1 MKKFITITNLA
12 KDENLSMTEK
22 ISKYIQDRGGSVT
35 NFYTEMTDKWISC
48 DFSDIPADCECAL
61 VLGGDGTLIRTATR
75 IEQLQIPLIGINLGT
90 LGYLCELEEE
100 NVWSALDA
108 LMEDRYTIE
117 HRMIIKGA
125 KAGESNYTQA
135 LNDIVIHRIGDLS
148 TIPLKV
154 YVNGELLTTYLA
166 DGIIVATPTGS
177 TAYNMSAGG
186 PIVDP
191 KSNMLLLTPINAHNL
206 NSKSIVLEADDTI
219 EIEVGQRRTQQD
231 EMAGVSFDGDS
242 LIKLGVGE
250 RVLISK
256 SDSVTKICKINRM
269 SFLEILRRKM
279 NTTY

>member
-1 MKKFITITNLA
+1 MKNFITITNLL
-12 KDENLSMTEK
+12 KDENLNMTQKVSMHIINK
-22 ISKYIQDRGGSVT
+22 GGCVKNYYI
-35 NFYTEMTDKWISC
+35 EETDKWINC
-48 DFSDIPADCECAL
+48 DLSEVPKDCECVL

-75 IEQLQIPLIGINLGT
+75 IEKLDVPMIGINLGT

-100 NVWSALDA
+100 NVLPALDM
-108 LMEDRYTIE
+108 LLDDHYMIDN
-117 HRMIIKGA
+117 RMMIKGG
-125 KAGESNYTQA
+125 KIGDNEEKIA

-154 YVNGELLTTYLA
+154 YVNGELLATYLA

-206 NSKSIVLEADDTI
+206 NSKSIVLEAEDTI
-219 EIEVGQRRTQQD
+219 EIEVGQRRIQKD

-242 LIKLGVGE
+242 LIKLKVGE
-250 RVLISK
+250 RIVIKK
-256 SDSVTKICKINRM
+256 SDSVTKICKINKM
-269 SFLEILRRKM
+269 SFLENLRRKM